1 MKINNKTAL
10 NFFPCV
16 GCFIFLITLFLNSCN
31 KSKIK
36 PNTNKAPSSKSIK
49 FETLTQ
55 HSSKKNNKNFELIS
69 NLQSGI
75 DFKFDLGDF
84 YSRAKEYIFAT
95 PMGGVATGDF
105 NGDSLPDIYFT
116 SPSGGNKLYKNLG
129 NFKFTAV
136 SYTHLTLPTSD
147 LV

>member
-1 MKINNKTAL
+1 MKINYKTAL

-95 PMGGVATGDF
+95 PMGGVAPGDF
-105 NGDSLPDIYFT
+105 NGDSLPDI
-116 SPSGGNKLYKNLG
+116 
-129 NFKFTAV
+129 
-136 SYTHLTLPTSD
+136 
-147 LV
+147 